1 MDLAAKTM
9 DLTRAL
15 ADLTVKGN
23 PGTQLIRWLARGR
36 IDEDE
41 FAYCAKLM
49 KHKASPN
56 QSGLQLCTGVLN
68 MRTPLRKVGGVSVH
82 PLFSLGHLM
91 ARDEDYCYVVTTVAA
106 SMAFHDIPFT
116 VELMCNLAVDDDT
129 DQVLDHRQGPQ
140 YPYNSKRT
148 RIRPVVQKI
157 VDSMAQNIGNCGL
170 GLPDFPEE
178 LIGGNICRHVVQKD
192 VFSAII
198 TTIRREPT
206 AKRTVIWMDVFYADV
221 ILWILNHFQGSIEVS
236 ISGRILLPHSPES
249 SQQIT
254 IFVRDHCDPTDPTHE
269 SGLDTSIKIST
280 GDSTMRRVL
289 FHVDAKAEEVRDQ
302 FSPITR
308 RSLYDVAFLAKPTK
322 PGVWSQGVLQP
333 QEMINIQVAA
343 QKIAEWMLNL
353 QLEPIEMW
361 NNSPGKAC
369 FKYRGFRAVLGQNTG
384 RFSVKMVLSRWP
396 DILRKQFGA
405 PKELVTFIPLEI
417 PENIDIVDY
426 SDNLNSGFS
435 PQDFDGVLKIL
446 QRFSPVITLLGN
458 VRERCELFGCPD
470 CQGNVD
476 YGACRPGCLT
486 EMAITALFNII
497 GHVIAE
503 GFGAKDVS
511 GMCSPS
517 VVTWGVAKLLYQL
530 TFAELV
536 LWDTWFAV
544 AATVFL
550 GCPWDEI
557 KFDNITSGQGSGASC
572 ISAVQYGAMAAVAQ
586 WTDLTTETQISRCF
600 GARFV
605 HGYQLDGVQDDFGV
619 VTSEETGVYNEED
632 DLPTQ
637 GGKG

>member
-36 IDEDE
+36 INEDE

-91 ARDEDYCYVVTTVAA
+91 ARDEDYCYIVTTVAA

-308 RSLYDVAFLAKPTK
+308 RSLYDVTFLAKPTK

-405 PKELVTFIPLEI
+405 PKELVTFEGTC
-417 PENIDIVDY
+417 NIH
-426 SDNLNSGFS
+426 S
-435 PQDFDGVLKIL
+435 
-446 QRFSPVITLLGN
+446 LGN
-458 VRERCELFGCPD
+458 PGKHRYCRLFR
-470 CQGNVD
+470 Q
-476 YGACRPGCLT
+476 
-486 EMAITALFNII
+486 
-497 GHVIAE
+497 
-503 GFGAKDVS
+503 S
-511 GMCSPS
+511 
-517 VVTWGVAKLLYQL
+517 QL
-530 TFAELV
+530 WV
-536 LWDTWFAV
+536 
-544 AATVFL
+544 
-550 GCPWDEI
+550 
-557 KFDNITSGQGSGASC
+557 
-572 ISAVQYGAMAAVAQ
+572 
-586 WTDLTTETQISRCF
+586 
-600 GARFV
+600 
-605 HGYQLDGVQDDFGV
+605 
-619 VTSEETGVYNEED
+619 
-632 DLPTQ
+632 
-637 GGKG
+637 